1 MKGQAHNFVTLD
13 VFTDRP
19 FGGNPLAIFPKGD
32 GIDAATM
39 QAIAG
44 ELNLSETVFI
54 MHPDRKKTPCV
65 RIFTPKVELPFAGH
79 PLVGAAIFLAEE
91 AGMAAG
97 TEIIME
103 TAAGTIHADVQRQ
116 AGALA
121 RALVT
126 APQAPVAGPAGSA
139 EAAAATLGI
148 ALDDLAFAPAASSA
162 GVPYFFVPVVSRT
175 LLSRVTLDLAHW
187 TRSFRD
193 AWASAIFVYTMDDWT
208 HGGEVHGR
216 MFGPGVGIPEDPAT
230 GSAAAALAGV
240 LRDIQR
246 LDAGESEWIVHQG
259 EDMGRP
265 SAIRIEATVSAGVV
279 TQARIGGTAVRR
291 IEGTIRL

>member
-1 MKGQAHNFVTLD
+1 MTGQAHDFVTLD

-32 GIDAATM
+32 GIDTATM

-54 MHPDRKKTPCV
+54 THPDRQKTPCV

-91 AGMAAG
+91 AGMATGA
-97 TEIIME
+97 EIIME

-116 AGALA
+116 AG
-121 RALVT
+121 
-126 APQAPVAGPAGSA
+126 PAGSA
-139 EAAAATLGI
+139 EDAAATLGI
-148 ALDDLAFAPAASSA
+148 ALDDLAFAPAAYSA

-208 HGGEVHGR
+208 HGGEIYGR

-259 EDMGRP
+259 EDMGRT
-265 SAIRIEATVSAGVV
+265 SLIRIEASVSAGVV
-279 TQARIGGTAVRR
+279 TQAKIGGTAVRR
-291 IEGTIRL
+291 IEGTMQL